1 MVSHGCGVTKLGP
14 VEGWRMYENDLVV
27 LVRSEKCMGAN
38 ERRRN
43 GAAKGSFLSFSD
55 WGHLENQVPGI
66 RVLGTQST

>member
-1 MVSHGCGVTKLGP
+1 MVLHGCGVTKLEP

-27 LVRSEKCMGAN
+27 LVRSEKYMGAN

-43 GAAKGSFLSFSD
+43 GAAAKGFLSFSD

-66 RVLGTQST
+66 RILGTQNT